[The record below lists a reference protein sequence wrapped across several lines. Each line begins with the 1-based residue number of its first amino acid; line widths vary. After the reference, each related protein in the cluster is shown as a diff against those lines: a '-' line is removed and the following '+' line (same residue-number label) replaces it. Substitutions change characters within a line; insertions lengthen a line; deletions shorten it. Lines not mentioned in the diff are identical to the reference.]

1 MNYIIFDLEWNQ
13 SPSGKT
19 YSNKNLPFEI
29 VEIGAVKLNSCFKE
43 VGRFSELVRPRVY
56 KNINYIIGNIIHIRE
71 EELKKAR
78 PFKEVMESFLQF
90 CGTNY
95 IFCTWGN
102 LDLLELQR
110 NMKYFGMK
118 PLSEGPICFID
129 VQKVFALQTEGKKYQ
144 HTLEYAVDYCRIKKD
159 VSFHRAFADAY
170 YTSRILS
177 RIKRKYR
184 KKLSFDTYCIPQ
196 SKEEEVRI
204 TFDSYYKYISR
215 GFTRP
220 KDILIGCVAQ
230 FTVMPLLAFA
240 LGKIFG
246 LDAAL
251 LAGVILV
258 GTCPGGTSSNVI
270 TYLSKGDV
278 ALSVGMT
285 SVNTLLAPLLTP
297 AITYLLLRTT
307 VTVDPISMFLSIIKV
322 VIIPIALGF
331 IINKLFGKVTQKLV
345 KVLPTISVI
354 AICLIVAAV
363 VSHNSEKI
371 MTTGLVVFA
380 VVILHNLLG
389 YACGFG
395 IGRLLHMSVPKTK
408 AISIEIGMQNSGLA
422 TSLAGTAFPDLAMA
436 TVPGAIFSVWHNIS
450 GAILANVYNRWTE
463 KNETK

>member
-1 MNYIIFDLEWNQ
+1 MKTLEKISDFFGKYMAFIVLIVAALALFAPGTCLWIQTSWVNYL
-13 SPSGKT
+13 
-19 YSNKNLPFEI
+19 LMI
-29 VEIGAVKLNSCFKE
+29 V
-43 VGRFSELVRPRVY
+43 
-56 KNINYIIGNIIHIRE
+56 
-71 EELKKAR
+71 
-78 PFKEVMESFLQF
+78 M
-90 CGTNY
+90 
-95 IFCTWGN
+95 
-102 LDLLELQR
+102 
-110 NMKYFGMK
+110 FGMG
-118 PLSEGPICFID
+118 L
-129 VQKVFALQTEGKKYQ
+129 
-144 HTLEYAVDYCRIKKD
+144 TL
-159 VSFHRAFADAY
+159 
-170 YTSRILS
+170 
-177 RIKRKYR
+177 
-184 KKLSFDTYCIPQ
+184 KLEDF
-196 SKEEEVRI
+196 KLV
-204 TFDSYYKYISR
+204 
-215 GFTRP
+215 FTRP

-307 VTVDPISMFLSIIKV
+307 VTVDPVSMFLSIIKV

-450 GAILANVYNRWTE
+450 GAILANIYNRWTD
-463 KNETK
+463 KSETK

>member
-1 MNYIIFDLEWNQ
+1 MKTLEKISDFFGKYMAFIVLIVAALALFAPGTCLWVQTSWVNYL
-13 SPSGKT
+13 
-19 YSNKNLPFEI
+19 LMI
-29 VEIGAVKLNSCFKE
+29 V
-43 VGRFSELVRPRVY
+43 
-56 KNINYIIGNIIHIRE
+56 
-71 EELKKAR
+71 
-78 PFKEVMESFLQF
+78 M
-90 CGTNY
+90 
-95 IFCTWGN
+95 
-102 LDLLELQR
+102 
-110 NMKYFGMK
+110 FGMG
-118 PLSEGPICFID
+118 L
-129 VQKVFALQTEGKKYQ
+129 
-144 HTLEYAVDYCRIKKD
+144 TL
-159 VSFHRAFADAY
+159 
-170 YTSRILS
+170 
-177 RIKRKYR
+177 
-184 KKLSFDTYCIPQ
+184 KLEDF
-196 SKEEEVRI
+196 KLV
-204 TFDSYYKYISR
+204 
-215 GFTRP
+215 FTRP

-307 VTVDPISMFLSIIKV
+307 VTVDPVSMFLSIIKV

-331 IINKLFGKVTQKLV
+331 VINKLFGKVTQKLV

-395 IGRLLHMSVPKTK
+395 IGRLLHMSIPKTK

-450 GAILANVYNRWTE
+450 GAILANIYNRWTE
-463 KNETK
+463 KSETK